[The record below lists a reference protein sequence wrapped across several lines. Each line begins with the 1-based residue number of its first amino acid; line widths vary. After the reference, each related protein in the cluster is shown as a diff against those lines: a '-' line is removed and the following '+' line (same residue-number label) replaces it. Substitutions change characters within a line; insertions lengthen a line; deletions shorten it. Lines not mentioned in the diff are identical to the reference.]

1 MLKMSIKTSINSFF
15 SEFGF
20 DTISDFASSTFGFS
34 VKPITLYMGI
44 SFGYLATKFERFIGL
59 EPLVY
64 LAFIALLFVEFYTG
78 MRASIKEGVKID
90 SNKWQR
96 VILKFL
102 VYTIMIGILNIFKER
117 LSVPVI
123 MGSEINIYA
132 WIYYTVLNLIV
143 IQMIISVFENLTR
156 LGFDETSLVFKT
168 ITKALKRWFDM
179 GENHKTPKD
188 DEEGN

>member
-1 MLKMSIKTSINSFF
+1 MK
-15 SEFGF
+15 
-20 DTISDFASSTFGFS
+20 
-34 VKPITLYMGI
+34 
-44 SFGYLATKFERFIGL
+44 
-59 EPLVY
+59 
-64 LAFIALLFVEFYTG
+64 
-78 MRASIKEGVKID
+78 ASIKEGVKID

-117 LSVPVI
+117 LAVPV
-123 MGSEINIYA
+123 MFGSEINIYA

-156 LGFDETSLVFKT
+156 LGFDETSLIFKT
-168 ITKALKRWFDM
+168 ITKSLKRWFNM
-179 GENHKTPKD
+179 GENHNTKKD

>member
-1 MLKMSIKTSINSFF
+1 MTLKNAIDSFL

-20 DTISDFASSTFGFS
+20 ESFTDFTSSSFGFS
-34 VKPITLYMGI
+34 IKPIIISMGI
-44 SFGYLATKFERFIGL
+44 TFGYLATKFEQFVGL
-59 EPLVY
+59 EPVVY
-64 LAFIALLFVEFYTG
+64 IAFIALLFIEFFTG
-78 MRASIKEGVKID
+78 MKASIKEGVKID

-117 LSVPVI
+117 LAVPV
-123 MGSEINIYA
+123 MFGSEINIYA

-156 LGFDETSLVFKT
+156 LGFDETSLIFKT
-168 ITKALKRWFDM
+168 ITKSLKRWFNM
-179 GENHKTPKD
+179 GENHNTKKD